1 MQYLYC
7 FNKNVNHAVLLHL
20 AVITFSCINIIF
32 LYDFLVAASCV
43 VYLVPLRNEHNC
55 SYWSNQIGN
64 KSNSNRKALVPEAL
78 KLNSISMRELCDW
91 QFGFIFVCSMTC
103 THLTQALF
111 FENDLRP
118 HMYSC
123 SKSLR
128 CLSICL
134 WKYLMNADQSLD
146 K

>member
-91 QFGFIFVCSMTC
+91 MAIWFHFCVFY
-103 THLTQALF
+103 
-111 FENDLRP
+111 DL
-118 HMYSC
+118 H
-123 SKSLR
+123 
-128 CLSICL
+128 
-134 WKYLMNADQSLD
+134 SLD
-146 K
+146 SSSLFWKWFEAPHVFLFQESQMSLHLPLEIPYECRPEPR